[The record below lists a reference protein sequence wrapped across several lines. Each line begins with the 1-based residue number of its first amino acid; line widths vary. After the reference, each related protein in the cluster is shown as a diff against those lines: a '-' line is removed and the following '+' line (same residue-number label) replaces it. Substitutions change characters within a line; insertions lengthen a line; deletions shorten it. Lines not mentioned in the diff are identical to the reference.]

1 MMSRVNVYVKNAL
14 MIYSFDLDLFTQS
27 QVLKLVIE
35 FLLGIFRNFTISKCY
50 FGLRIEL

>member
-1 MMSRVNVYVKNAL
+1 
-14 MIYSFDLDLFTQS
+14 MIFSFDLDLSTQS